1 MSKEGNYLLNIGPD
15 GKGRVP
21 EPCVKNFTE
30 MGDWIRTN
38 SEAIFGTTRWSTFC
52 EGVSNVKSPTSLP
65 TEFWFTL
72 RPGSGQG
79 ARGDKV
85 YAMSLVPGAGQVK
98 ILSLKRSAGKVT
110 DLRLLGSHQR
120 LTWTQNADALE
131 IDFTGVKTGSNGYAV
146 AVTLN

>member
-30 MGDWIRTN
+30 MGDWVKTN

-52 EGVSNVKSPTSLP
+52 EGVSHVKSPTSLS
-65 TEFWFTL
+65 TEFWF
-72 RPGSGQG
+72 S
-79 ARGDKV
+79 ARDDKV

-110 DLRLLGSHQR
+110 DLRLLGSHQS

-146 AVTLN
+146 AVTLK